1 MRIQETDRILK
12 EARVNRHAAQLHQ
25 QEEGG
30 VMSRAWRMISSLP
43 GKVFKK
49 H

>member
-12 EARVNRHAAQLHQ
+12 EARYARHAATTQQ
-25 QEEGG
+25 QEEG
-30 VMSRAWRMISSLP
+30 VMSRAWRAVSTKLTEW
-43 GKVFKK
+43 FRK

>member
-12 EARVNRHAAQLHQ
+12 EARHARNAAAAQHH

-30 VMSRAWRMISSLP
+30 VFSRALRMITKLFHRNS
-43 GKVFKK
+43 
-49 H
+49 